1 MASTKRKCLSFET
14 KLKLIEAV
22 EKGGK
27 TKAEICRE
35 NGIAQS
41 SLSTIMKDSEKI
53 RSAVDQG
60 TRQHKK
66 QRTSLFPDVDKAL
79 LQWFKQ
85 ARGNDVLVSGPI
97 LIEKGE
103 QLAQKL
109 GYTDCKLSGGW
120 LDRFKQRHGIVF
132 KTVSGEAASSKD
144 VDTALFRLF
153 PSASLLVAH
162 LGLNPVRVS

>member
-1 MASTKRKCLSFET
+1 MKQLRKEARLKLKFEEKMAS
-14 KLKLIEAV
+14 LKA
-22 EKGGK
+22 
-27 TKAEICRE
+27 
-35 NGIAQS
+35 
-41 SLSTIMKDSEKI
+41 LSTIMKDSEKI

-120 LDRFKQRHGIVF
+120 LDRFK
-132 KTVSGEAASSKD
+132 
-144 VDTALFRLF
+144 DTESFLK
-153 PSASLLVAH
+153 PSVEKQPLQKM
-162 LGLNPVRVS
+162 